1 MGNSWSIAIASMP
14 STSGFVR
21 GYVVEAKRESEFPSS
36 AEEGSLRHQENARE
50 ATFEGADG
58 VVLVQKISGCLNQP
72 PRPRLSK
79 EREQFL
85 MARPPLLRQGGEFFA
100 QPRKMSKLQ
109 SRALARVRIA
119 EITFTGAGRSGVP
132 SSRAECSRLQ
142 RPRSCQ
148 SHRRT
153 KGMGCAARENLY

>member
-1 MGNSWSIAIASMP
+1 MRTRAKTRDWSLDILGNSWSIAIASMP

-85 MARPPLLRQGGEFFA
+85 MARPPLLRQA
-100 QPRKMSKLQ
+100 SPRRGVFCATSKNVQ
-109 SRALARVRIA
+109 TPV
-119 EITFTGAGRSGVP
+119 AGFS
-132 SSRAECSRLQ
+132 
-142 RPRSCQ
+142 PR
-148 SHRRT
+148 
-153 KGMGCAARENLY
+153 